1 MVVGERVSGRCRGRG
16 VAVVESKG
24 GPLFFWRDGDENSRN
39 SWSKFEWKEN
49 FLEHLGI
56 PREVVLFLEIFKND
70 VPFPIVENSNRKF
83 WLNGES

>member
-1 MVVGERVSGRCRGRG
+1 MA
-16 VAVVESKG
+16 VAVVEKWPLWRVRD

-39 SWSKFEWKEN
+39 SGSKFEWKEN

-56 PREVVLFLEIFKND
+56 PREVVLFLEIFEND
-70 VPFPIVENSNRKF
+70 VPFPNVENSNRKF